1 MYPESQ
7 HSYLKSKYTTFTI
20 EAAPSA
26 TRSAASP
33 GTHPLMSSPSRPLP
47 VLPLYLGIAA
57 TGVGVALPGI
67 ILPSLLTRLHLQDDQ
82 AGLFLLLA
90 WLGSS
95 VGALFMRGPLRLILT
110 LGSLLIAGSSLG
122 LSDLPAAF
130 LKLLFLLFG
139 LGLGIT
145 MTTISVLCQQN
156 VASKN
161 VSLIRLNLAW
171 AVGAFFCPP
180 LALRAIANGNPKPL
194 LIAFGLCFAAFSFW
208 AIRALPADLR
218 LQQKSVANRAIQQR
232 VPLYLVLLTFLVSGV
247 EAAIGGWL
255 TTYADR
261 IHLGLAVT
269 IAAPTCLWAGLL
281 LSRLLWSL
289 PRITPASERL
299 LRGSL
304 WLIAASSLLLIA
316 TTSSLGILCAA
327 FGIGFGAGPVYPLL
341 LALALDFKES
351 GGIFFIA
358 GLGSACIPWL
368 TGVISHQRASLRMGL
383 VAPTAAAVLML
394 LLALLVPLQRASSSN
409 ASRT

>member
-1 MYPESQ
+1 
-7 HSYLKSKYTTFTI
+7 
-20 EAAPSA
+20 
-26 TRSAASP
+26 
-33 GTHPLMSSPSRPLP
+33 MSSPSRSLP

-57 TGVGVALPGI
+57 TGIGVALPGI

-95 VGALFMRGPLRLILT
+95 VGALLVRGPLRLILT

-180 LALRAIANGNPKPL
+180 LALRAIANGEPKPL
-194 LIAFGLCFAAFSFW
+194 LIAFGLCFAAFSLW

-218 LQQKSVANRAIQQR
+218 LKKQSSQSASQQR
-232 VPLYLVLLTFLVSGV
+232 VPLSLVLLTFLVSGV

-261 IHLGLAVT
+261 IHLGLTVT

-281 LSRLLWSL
+281 LSRFLWSL
-289 PRITPASERL
+289 PRITPSTEHL

-304 WLIAASSLLLIA
+304 WLIAAASILLIA

-368 TGVISHQRASLRMGL
+368 TGVLSNERASLRMGL
-383 VAPTAAAVLML
+383 LAPTAAALLML
-394 LLALLVPLQRASSSN
+394 VLALLFPLQREPGTTTPSQ
-409 ASRT
+409 T

>member
-1 MYPESQ
+1 
-7 HSYLKSKYTTFTI
+7 
-20 EAAPSA
+20 
-26 TRSAASP
+26 
-33 GTHPLMSSPSRPLP
+33 MSSPSRSLP

-57 TGVGVALPGI
+57 TGIGVALPGI

-95 VGALFMRGPLRLILT
+95 VGALLVRGPLRLILT

-156 VASKN
+156 VDSKN

-180 LALRAIANGNPKPL
+180 LALRAIANGDPKPL
-194 LIAFGLCFAAFSFW
+194 LIAFGLCFAAFSLW

-218 LQQKSVANRAIQQR
+218 LKKQSLQSASQQR

-261 IHLGLAVT
+261 IHLGLTVT

-281 LSRLLWSL
+281 LSRFLWSL
-289 PRITPASERL
+289 PRITPSTEHL

-304 WLIAASSLLLIA
+304 WLIAAASILLIA

-368 TGVISHQRASLRMGL
+368 TGVLSNERASLRMGL
-383 VAPTAAAVLML
+383 LAPTAAALLML
-394 LLALLVPLQRASSSN
+394 VLALLFPLQREPGTTTPSQ
-409 ASRT
+409 T

>member
-1 MYPESQ
+1 
-7 HSYLKSKYTTFTI
+7 
-20 EAAPSA
+20 
-26 TRSAASP
+26 
-33 GTHPLMSSPSRPLP
+33 MSSPSRSLP
-47 VLPLYLGIAA
+47 VLPFYLGIAA

-95 VGALFMRGPLRLILT
+95 VGALLVRGPLRLILT
-110 LGSLLIAGSSLG
+110 LGSLLIAASSIG

-156 VASKN
+156 VDSKN

-180 LALRAIANGNPKPL
+180 LALRAIANGDPKPL
-194 LIAFGLCFAAFSFW
+194 LIAFGLCFAVFSLW

-218 LQQKSVANRAIQQR
+218 LNKQSPHSASRQS

-255 TTYADR
+255 TTFTDR
-261 IHLGLAVT
+261 IHLGLTVT

-281 LSRLLWSL
+281 LSRFLWAL
-289 PRITPASERL
+289 PGIKITSQHL

-316 TTSSLGILCAA
+316 STSGLGILSAA

-368 TGVISHQRASLRMGL
+368 TGIISHERASLRMGL
-383 VAPTAAAVLML
+383 IAPTAAALLML
-394 LLALLVPLQRASSSN
+394 LLALLFPLERRAAAAHREEHLTSQ
-409 ASRT
+409 T

>member
-1 MYPESQ
+1 
-7 HSYLKSKYTTFTI
+7 
-20 EAAPSA
+20 
-26 TRSAASP
+26 
-33 GTHPLMSSPSRPLP
+33 MSSPSRSLP

-57 TGVGVALPGI
+57 TGIGVALPGI

-95 VGALFMRGPLRLILT
+95 VGALLVRGPLRLILT
-110 LGSLLIAGSSLG
+110 LGSLLIASSSLG
-122 LSDLPAAF
+122 LSDLPATF

-156 VASKN
+156 VDSKN

-180 LALRAIANGNPKPL
+180 LALRAIANGDPKLL
-194 LIAFGLCFAAFSFW
+194 LITFGLCFAAFGLW

-218 LQQKSVANRAIQQR
+218 LKKQSPQSASQQR
-232 VPLYLVLLTFLVSGV
+232 VPLSLVLLTFLVSGV

-261 IHLGLAVT
+261 IHLGLTVT

-281 LSRLLWSL
+281 LSRFLWSL
-289 PRITPASERL
+289 PRITPRTAHL

-304 WLIAASSLLLIA
+304 WLIAAASILLIA

-341 LALALDFKES
+341 LAVALDFKES

-368 TGVISHQRASLRMGL
+368 TGVLSSERASLRMGL
-383 VAPTAAAVLML
+383 LAPTAAALLML
-394 LLALLVPLQRASSSN
+394 VLALIFPLQRSAV
-409 ASRT
+409 SRREEHVTSQT